1 MKGYPGTWV
10 SSCSNTGP
18 MKDDPYLTSRE
29 NSLDITEKVIQILW
43 FNLCVFIS

>member
-1 MKGYPGTWV
+1 MKGYPGTLV
-10 SSCSNTGP
+10 SSCSDTRP